1 MIYRHILVAFLA
13 FSFLACSSSDSETSK
28 EESSETSNEWE
39 LQVLD
44 SIQVDYLGNIS
55 TGDFRD
61 GIGLIYDYTA
71 NTIVKI
77 DYDGKVL
84 ASQAFPKD
92 GPNSISFIST
102 VKIDPDGI
110 PFIGSHSGPYY
121 ELNEDLSVKRE
132 IKMPFPAPI
141 HGGLMDAKS
150 FEFWQDK
157 IIFYYT
163 GRDDTGPFTENYL
176 RDYFLLEKLN
186 PTTGESSPL
195 IRTPETSKFST
206 GLLYE
211 RPAISFTIVENDLLL
226 YFNNEP
232 KIHRFN
238 LLDSGRHIETLD
250 INPTKFIEAPELKD
264 KYESYDYEKLIEGN
278 IFGVFADENQFV
290 VHYSEGISEEVYGTY
305 EFNFPADFTKL
316 IDLNQ
321 SYLKVY
327 DSKKGWSN
335 EMPIPKKAYQ
345 IFAIEDPTQP
355 FFALRNDEY
364 IGEEQEYLTFYKL
377 QLVQK

>member
-1 MIYRHILVAFLA
+1 MKKNYLLFSCSILLA
-13 FSFLACSSSDSETSK
+13 FSCSAPK
-28 EESSETSNEWE
+28 NNEENQSLNSIVWE
-39 LQVLD
+39 LQILD

-55 TGDFRD
+55 TGDFSE

-84 ASQAFPKD
+84 TTQTFPKD

-102 VKIDPDGI
+102 IKIDPEGNPLI
-110 PFIGSHSGPYY
+110 SNHHGPFYK
-121 ELNEDLSVKRE
+121 LNGDLTIQRE
-132 IKMPFPAPI
+132 IEMPFTSPPM
-141 HGGLMDAKS
+141 GGLMDDKS
-150 FEFWQDK
+150 LEFWQEN
-157 IIFYYT
+157 ILLYYT
-163 GRDDTGPFTENYL
+163 GRDDVGPFTENYL
-176 RDYFLLEKLN
+176 KEYFLLEKLN

-206 GLLYE
+206 GKFYE
-211 RPAISFTIVENDLLL
+211 RPSISFTISENDLLL

-238 LLDSGRHIETLD
+238 LLDSGSFIETIDLK
-250 INPTKFIEAPELKD
+250 PTKFIEAPELKD
-264 KYESYDYEKLIEGN
+264 KYENYNYEKLVEGN
-278 IFGVFADENQFV
+278 VFGVFAEENQFV
-290 VHYSEGISEEVYGTY
+290 VHYSEGISEEIYSTQ
-305 EFNFPADFTKL
+305 EFDFPKDFPKL

-327 DSKKGWSN
+327 NSEKGWSN
-335 EMPIPKKAYQ
+335 EIPIPKKVYK
-345 IFAIEDPTQP
+345 IFAMEGLNQP

-364 IGEEQEYLTFYKL
+364 LGEEQDYLTFYKL